1 MEQQQLIKTA
11 RSTGASYLALAVSGI
26 LGFMVFHPRIF
37 VHGDPQQT
45 LNNLISLG
53 AQAKMRLLLELL
65 IILSQALAAIGFYR
79 LFTSINPSAAA
90 AILCWGTVNAVI
102 ISVSAIAMNTAI
114 DYAVVATP
122 TEAEKLDSIQVLTR
136 IITNA
141 WAIGGIFFGLWLI
154 PMGWVVVKSRRMPL
168 WLGRILIIGGIGYI
182 VQTFVNAAGLSN
194 MYLGLLSLPA
204 TIGELW
210 MIAYLLVFGIRPVTG
225 KTVSSS

>member
-11 RSTGASYLALAVSGI
+11 RFTGASYLALAVSGI
-26 LGFMVFHPRIF
+26 LGFMVFHPKVF
-37 VHGDPQQT
+37 VGADPQQT
-45 LNNLISLG
+45 LRNLTTHG
-53 AQAKMRLLLELL
+53 TVAKTRLLFELL
-65 IILSQALAAIGFYR
+65 IIVSQALAAIGFYR
-79 LFTSINPSAAA
+79 LFADIHRLAAT
-90 AILCWGTVNAVI
+90 AILSWGTVNAVI

-114 DYAVVATP
+114 DYAVVATA
-122 TEAEKLDSIQVLTR
+122 TEAEKLDSIQVLTL

-182 VQTFVNAAGLSN
+182 LQTFLHAAGLTG
-194 MYLGLLSLPA
+194 MYIGLLTVPA

-210 MIAYLLVFGIRPVTG
+210 IIAYLLSFGIRPVTG
-225 KTVSSS
+225 KRE